1 MEKILIIDDDKA
13 FAQTLKIFL
22 SELFPHVDYAANG
35 TEGMNYVKK
44 ENPDVVITD
53 LRMPDISG
61 LEVLKQIK
69 AYDESIAV
77 IIITAF
83 DETDSIIKAMQ
94 LGAFD
99 FFEKSLDL
107 KRIKLIVK
115 KTLESKKKNDQMI
128 IPLPNENEK
137 LIMKNFMI
145 GGITEQMQEIFK
157 KIGKVS
163 GTRVNVLIQ
172 GESGTGKELITRMI
186 HFSGITKNEP
196 FIAINCSA
204 LPETLLESELF
215 GHVQGA
221 FTDATRNKK
230 GKFELA
236 GKGTIFLDEISEF
249 SPKLQ
254 AKLLRVIQEKEFER
268 LGGEESIPMQARIVA
283 ATNRNLMELVKKN
296 LFREDL
302 YYRLNIFSINV
313 PPLRERKEEI
323 PKLVVHLLGKINL
336 EVHKKVNTVPYEVM
350 EMLKEHEWRGNI
362 RELENTLMN
371 AVLLAKDNV
380 LGKEYFNFIEHN
392 PSQTKSQGDIVP
404 LAEVERRHIEFILNH
419 VRWNKSQASKI
430 LGITKATLYNKIAQ
444 YNITESK
451 PS

>member
-13 FAQTLKIFL
+13 FAQTLKIYL
-22 SELFPHVDYAANG
+22 SDTFSQIELATSGEAGV
-35 TEGMNYVKK
+35 EYVKK
-44 ENPDVVITD
+44 ESPDVVITD
-53 LRMPDISG
+53 LKMPNMDG

-69 AYDESIAV
+69 SINSNIAV

-99 FFEKSLDL
+99 FIEKSYDL

-115 KTLESKKKNDQMI
+115 KTLENKKKNDQMI
-128 IPLPNENEK
+128 IPLPEEDEK
-137 LIMKNFMI
+137 FSMKNYMI
-145 GGITEQMQEIFK
+145 GGVTEQTKEIFK

-163 GTRVNVLIQ
+163 GTRVNVLVQ

-186 HFSGITKNEP
+186 HYSGITKSDP
-196 FIAINCSA
+196 FVAVNCSA

-221 FTDATRNKK
+221 FTGATKDKK

-254 AKLLRVIQEKEFER
+254 VKLLRVIQEREFER
-268 LGGEESIPMQARIVA
+268 VGGEKTVQMEARIVA
-283 ATNRNLMELVKKN
+283 ATNRNLLDLVQKGE
-296 LFREDL
+296 FREDL
-302 YYRLNIFSINV
+302 FYRLNIFTINV

-323 PKLVVHLLGKINL
+323 PKLIVFLLRKINL
-336 EVHKKVNTVPYEVM
+336 EVHKRVNIIPFEVM
-350 EMLKEHEWRGNI
+350 EMLKNHEWLGNV
-362 RELENTLMN
+362 RELENTLTN

-380 LGKEYFNFIEHN
+380 LSKEYFNFVSHENSANEPQKLSTLKEIE
-392 PSQTKSQGDIVP
+392 KK
-404 LAEVERRHIEFILNH
+404 HIQFILEQ
-419 VRWNKSQASKI
+419 VKWNKTKASQV
-430 LGITKATLYNKIAQ
+430 LGITKATLYKKMSHYDINEPK
-444 YNITESK
+444 
-451 PS
+451 

>member
-13 FAQTLKIFL
+13 FAQTLKIYL
-22 SELFPHVDYAANG
+22 SDTFSQIELVTSGEAG
-35 TEGMNYVKK
+35 VEYVKK
-44 ENPDVVITD
+44 ESPDVVITD
-53 LRMPDISG
+53 LKMPNMDG

-69 AYDESIAV
+69 SIDGNIAV

-99 FFEKSLDL
+99 FIEKSYDL

-115 KTLESKKKNDQMI
+115 KTLENKKKNDQMI
-128 IPLPNENEK
+128 IPLPEEDEK
-137 LIMKNFMI
+137 FSMKNYMI
-145 GGITEQMQEIFK
+145 GGVTEQTKEIFK

-163 GTRVNVLIQ
+163 GTRVNVLVQ

-186 HFSGITKNEP
+186 HYSGITKNEP
-196 FIAINCSA
+196 FIAVNCSA

-221 FTDATRNKK
+221 FTGATKDKK

-254 AKLLRVIQEKEFER
+254 VKLLRVIQEREFER
-268 LGGEESIPMQARIVA
+268 VGGEKTVQMEARIVA
-283 ATNRNLMELVKKN
+283 ATNRNLLDLVQKGE
-296 LFREDL
+296 FREDL
-302 YYRLNIFSINV
+302 FYRLNIFTINV

-323 PKLVVHLLGKINL
+323 PKLIVFLLRKINL
-336 EVHKKVNTVPYEVM
+336 EVHKRVNIIPFEVM
-350 EMLKEHEWRGNI
+350 EMLKNHEWLGNV
-362 RELENTLMN
+362 RELENTLTN

-380 LGKEYFNFIEHN
+380 LTRDYFNFVPHENSITESQKLSSLKEIE
-392 PSQTKSQGDIVP
+392 KK
-404 LAEVERRHIEFILNH
+404 HIQFVLDQ
-419 VRWNKSQASKI
+419 VKWNKTKASQV
-430 LGITKATLYNKIAQ
+430 LGITKATLYKKMSQ
-444 YNITESK
+444 YDINEPK
-451 PS
+451 

>member
-13 FAQTLKIFL
+13 FGQTLKIFL
-22 SELFPHVDYAANG
+22 SDSFPKVHFVTSGEEGVD
-35 TEGMNYVKK
+35 YVKK
-44 ENPDVVITD
+44 EIPDVVITD
-53 LRMPDISG
+53 LRMPNMDG

-69 AYDESIAV
+69 DIDSSIAV

-99 FFEKSLDL
+99 FFEKSFDL
-107 KRIKLIVK
+107 KRIKIIVK
-115 KTLESKKKNDQMI
+115 KTLESKKKIDQMI
-128 IPLPNENEK
+128 IPLPDGSENFS
-137 LIMKNFMI
+137 MKHFMV
-145 GGITEQMQEIFK
+145 GGLTEQMKDILK

-172 GESGTGKELITRMI
+172 GESGTGKELITRLI
-186 HFSGITKNEP
+186 HYSGITKNEP
-196 FIAINCSA
+196 FVAVNCSA
-204 LPETLLESELF
+204 LPEALLESELF

-221 FTDATRNKK
+221 FTGATKNKK

-249 SPKLQ
+249 SPNLQ
-254 AKLLRVIQEKEFER
+254 VKLLRVIQEKEFER
-268 LGGEESIPMQARIVA
+268 VGGEETTQMEARIVA
-283 ATNRNLMELVKKN
+283 ATNKNLIELAEKG

-302 YYRLNIFSINV
+302 FYRLNIFTINV

-323 PKLVVHLLGKINL
+323 PKLVIHLLGKINL
-336 EVHKKVNTVPYEVM
+336 EVHKKVNTIPFEVM
-350 EMLKEHEWRGNI
+350 EMLKNHEWLGNI

-380 LGKEYFNFIEHN
+380 LEKEYFNFIRSN
-392 PSQTKSQGDIVP
+392 NPQSPSQNIVS
-404 LAEVERRHIEFILNH
+404 LAEVEKKHIEYILDH
-419 VRWNKSQASKI
+419 VKWNKSQASKI
-430 LGITKATLYNKIAQ
+430 LGITKTTLYNKIAQ
-444 YNITESK
+444 YDLKGHNL
-451 PS
+451 

>member
-1 MEKILIIDDDKA
+1 
-13 FAQTLKIFL
+13 
-22 SELFPHVDYAANG
+22 
-35 TEGMNYVKK
+35 
-44 ENPDVVITD
+44 
-53 LRMPDISG
+53 
-61 LEVLKQIK
+61 
-69 AYDESIAV
+69 
-77 IIITAF
+77 
-83 DETDSIIKAMQ
+83 MQ

-128 IPLPNENEK
+128 IPLPDENEK
-137 LIMKNFMI
+137 QLLKNFMI
-145 GGITEQMQEIFK
+145 GGVTEQMQDIFK

-163 GTRVNVLIQ
+163 GTRVNVLVQ
-172 GESGTGKELITRMI
+172 GESGTGKELITRLI
-186 HFSGITKNEP
+186 HYSGVTKNEP
-196 FIAINCSA
+196 FIAVNCSA

-221 FTDATRNKK
+221 FTDATKNKK

-249 SPKLQ
+249 TSKLQ

-268 LGGEESIPMQARIVA
+268 LGGEETIPMQARIVA
-283 ATNRNLMELVKKN
+283 ATNRNLMELVKRN

-302 YYRLNIFSINV
+302 YYRLNIFTINV
-313 PPLRERKEEI
+313 PALRDRREEI

-336 EVHKKVNTVPYEVM
+336 EVHKRVNTIPYEVM
-350 EMLKEHEWRGNI
+350 EMLKSHEWRGNI

-380 LGKEYFNFIEHN
+380 LEKEYFNFIDH
-392 PSQTKSQGDIVP
+392 STSASKTQGEVIS
-404 LAEVERRHIEFILNH
+404 LAEVEKKHIEFILSH

-430 LGITKATLYNKIAQ
+430 LGITKTTLYNKIAQ
-444 YNITESK
+444 YNILDSK
-451 PS
+451 S

>member
-13 FAQTLKIFL
+13 FGQTLKIFL
-22 SELFPHVDYAANG
+22 SDSFPKVHFVTSGEEGVD
-35 TEGMNYVKK
+35 YVKK
-44 ENPDVVITD
+44 EIPDVVITD
-53 LRMPDISG
+53 LRMPNMDG

-69 AYDESIAV
+69 DIDSSIAV

-99 FFEKSLDL
+99 FFEKSFDL
-107 KRIKLIVK
+107 KRIKIIVK
-115 KTLESKKKNDQMI
+115 KTLESKKKIDQMI
-128 IPLPNENEK
+128 IPLPDGSEK
-137 LIMKNFMI
+137 FSMKHFMV
-145 GGITEQMQEIFK
+145 GGLTEQMKDIFK

-172 GESGTGKELITRMI
+172 GESGTGKELITRLI
-186 HFSGITKNEP
+186 HYSGITKNEP
-196 FIAINCSA
+196 FVAVNCSA
-204 LPETLLESELF
+204 LPEALLESELF

-221 FTDATRNKK
+221 FTGATKNKK

-249 SPKLQ
+249 SPNLQ
-254 AKLLRVIQEKEFER
+254 VKLLRVIQEKEFER
-268 LGGEESIPMQARIVA
+268 VGGEETTQMEARIVA
-283 ATNRNLMELVKKN
+283 ATNKNLIELAEKG

-302 YYRLNIFSINV
+302 FYRLNIFTINV

-323 PKLVVHLLGKINL
+323 PKLVIHLLGKINL
-336 EVHKKVNTVPYEVM
+336 EVHKKVNTIPFEVM
-350 EMLKEHEWRGNI
+350 EMLKNHEWLGNI

-380 LGKEYFNFIEHN
+380 LEKEYFNFIRCN
-392 PSQTKSQGDIVP
+392 NPQSPSQNIIS
-404 LAEVERRHIEFILNH
+404 LAEVEKKHIEYILDH
-419 VRWNKSQASKI
+419 VKWNKSQASKI
-430 LGITKATLYNKIAQ
+430 LGITKTTLYNKIAQ
-444 YNITESK
+444 YDLKGHNL
-451 PS
+451 

>member
-1 MEKILIIDDDKA
+1 MDKILIIDDDKA

-22 SELFPHVDYAANG
+22 SDTFSHIEMVSNG
-35 TEGMNYVKK
+35 EDGIEYVKK
-44 ENPDVVITD
+44 ASPDVVITD
-53 LRMPDISG
+53 LKMPSMDG
-61 LEVLKQIK
+61 LEVLRHIK
-69 AYDESIAV
+69 SIDGNIAV

-94 LGAFD
+94 LGAYD
-99 FFEKSLDL
+99 FIEKSYDL

-115 KTLESKKKNDQMI
+115 KTLENKKKNDQMI
-128 IPLPNENEK
+128 IPLPEENEK
-137 LIMKNFMI
+137 FSMKNYMI
-145 GGITEQMQEIFK
+145 GGVTDQTKEIFK

-186 HFSGITKNEP
+186 HYSGITKNEP
-196 FIAINCSA
+196 FIAVNCSA
-204 LPETLLESELF
+204 LPESLLESELF

-221 FTDATRNKK
+221 FTGATKNKK

-254 AKLLRVIQEKEFER
+254 VKMLRVIQEKEYER
-268 LGGEESIPMQARIVA
+268 VGGEETIPMEARIVA
-283 ATNRNLMELVKKN
+283 ATNKN
-296 LFREDL
+296 LLNLVQKGEFREDL
-302 YYRLNIFSINV
+302 FYRLNIFTIDV

-323 PKLVVHLLGKINL
+323 PKLIVFLLRKINM
-336 EVHKKVNTVPYEVM
+336 EVHKRVNTIPFEVM
-350 EMLKEHEWRGNI
+350 EMLKNHEWLGNV

-380 LGKEYFNFIEHN
+380 LSKDYFNFIVHKN
-392 PSQTKSQGDIVP
+392 IP
-404 LAEVERRHIEFILNH
+404 AEPQKLTSLKEWRKNIFNMY
-419 VRWNKSQASKI
+419 WNKQN
-430 LGITKATLYNKIAQ
+430 GIKLKQ
-444 YNITESK
+444 VRFSE
-451 PS
+451 

>member
-22 SELFPHVDYAANG
+22 SDTFSQIELVNSG
-35 TEGMNYVKK
+35 EEGVEFVKK

-53 LRMPDISG
+53 LKMPNMDG
-61 LEVLKQIK
+61 LEVLRQIK
-69 AYDESIAV
+69 SIDMNIAV

-99 FFEKSLDL
+99 FIEKSYDL

-115 KTLESKKKNDQMI
+115 KTLENKKKNDQMI
-128 IPLPNENEK
+128 IPLPEENEK
-137 LIMKNFMI
+137 FAMKNYMI
-145 GGITEQMQEIFK
+145 GGVTEQTKDIFK

-163 GTRVNVLIQ
+163 GTRVNVLVQ

-186 HFSGITKNEP
+186 HYSGITKNEP
-196 FIAINCSA
+196 FVAVNCSA

-221 FTDATRNKK
+221 FTGATKDKK

-236 GKGTIFLDEISEF
+236 GNGTIFLDEISEF

-254 AKLLRVIQEKEFER
+254 VKLLRVIQEREYER
-268 LGGEESIPMQARIVA
+268 VGGEKTIQMQARIVS
-283 ATNRNLMELVKKN
+283 ATNKN
-296 LFREDL
+296 LLDLVQKGEFREDL
-302 YYRLNIFSINV
+302 FYRLNIFTINV
-313 PPLRERKEEI
+313 PPLRERREEI
-323 PKLVVHLLGKINL
+323 PKLIVFLLRKINM
-336 EVHKKVNTVPYEVM
+336 EVHKRVNIIPFDVM
-350 EMLKEHEWRGNI
+350 EMLKSHEWLGNI
-362 RELENTLMN
+362 RELENTLTN

-380 LGKEYFNFIEHN
+380 LSKDYFNFI
-392 PSQTKSQGDIVP
+392 PYKSVT
-404 LAEVERRHIEFILNH
+404 AEPQKLTSLKEMEKKHIQFVLDQ
-419 VRWNKSQASKI
+419 VKWNKTKASQI
-430 LGITKATLYNKIAQ
+430 LGITKATLYKKMALYDIAENK
-444 YNITESK
+444 S
-451 PS
+451 

>member
-13 FAQTLKIFL
+13 FGQTLKIFL
-22 SELFPHVDYAANG
+22 SDSFPKVHFVTSG
-35 TEGMNYVKK
+35 EEGVEYVKK
-44 ENPDVVITD
+44 EIPDVVITD
-53 LRMPDISG
+53 LRMPNMDG

-69 AYDESIAV
+69 DIDSSIAV

-99 FFEKSLDL
+99 FFEKSFDL
-107 KRIKLIVK
+107 KRIKIIVK
-115 KTLESKKKNDQMI
+115 KTLESKKKIDQMI
-128 IPLPNENEK
+128 IPLPDGSENFS
-137 LIMKNFMI
+137 MKHFMV
-145 GGITEQMQEIFK
+145 GGLTEQMKDIFK

-172 GESGTGKELITRMI
+172 GESGTGKELITRLI
-186 HFSGITKNEP
+186 HYSGITKNEP
-196 FIAINCSA
+196 FVAVNCSA
-204 LPETLLESELF
+204 LPEALLESELF

-221 FTDATRNKK
+221 FTGATKNKK

-249 SPKLQ
+249 SPNLQ
-254 AKLLRVIQEKEFER
+254 VKLLRVIQEKEFER
-268 LGGEESIPMQARIVA
+268 VGGEETTQMEARIVA
-283 ATNRNLMELVKKN
+283 ATNKNLIELAEKG

-302 YYRLNIFSINV
+302 FYRLNIFTINV

-323 PKLVVHLLGKINL
+323 PKLVIHLLGKINL
-336 EVHKKVNTVPYEVM
+336 EVHKKVNTIPFEVM
-350 EMLKEHEWRGNI
+350 EMLKNHEWLGNI

-380 LGKEYFNFIEHN
+380 LEKEYFNFVRSN
-392 PSQTKSQGDIVP
+392 NPQSPSQNIVS
-404 LAEVERRHIEFILNH
+404 LAEVEKKHIEYILDH
-419 VRWNKSQASKI
+419 VKWNKSQASKI
-430 LGITKATLYNKIAQ
+430 LGITKTTLYNKIAQ
-444 YNITESK
+444 YDLKGHNL
-451 PS
+451 

>member
-1 MEKILIIDDDKA
+1 MEKILIIDDDRA

-22 SELFPHVDYAANG
+22 SDTFPLVHYVTSG
-35 TEGMNYVKK
+35 EEGIEYVKK
-44 ENPDVVITD
+44 EIPDVVLTD
-53 LRMPDISG
+53 LKMPNMGG
-61 LEVLKQIK
+61 LDVLKQIK
-69 AYDESIAV
+69 EIDGSIAV

-107 KRIKLIVK
+107 KRIKIIVK
-115 KTLESKKKNDQMI
+115 KTLENKKKIDQMI
-128 IPLPNENEK
+128 IPLPDESEK
-137 LIMKNFMI
+137 FLMKNFMV
-145 GGITEQMQEIFK
+145 GGLTEQMKDIFK

-186 HFSGITKNEP
+186 HYSGITKNEP
-196 FIAINCSA
+196 FVAVNCSA
-204 LPETLLESELF
+204 LPESLLESELF

-221 FTDATRNKK
+221 FTGATKNKK

-236 GKGTIFLDEISEF
+236 GKGSIFLDEISEF
-249 SPKLQ
+249 SPNLQ
-254 AKLLRVIQEKEFER
+254 VKLLRVIQEKEFER
-268 LGGEESIPMQARIVA
+268 VGGEEIIQMQARIVA
-283 ATNRNLMELVKKN
+283 ATNKNLIDLVEKG

-302 YYRLNIFSINV
+302 FYRLNIFTITV

-336 EVHKKVNTVPYEVM
+336 EVHKKVNTIPFEVM
-350 EMLKEHEWRGNI
+350 EMLKNHVWFGNI

-380 LGKEYFNFIEHN
+380 LEKEYFNFVQHSNHQDQSHN
-392 PSQTKSQGDIVP
+392 IMS
-404 LAEVERRHIEFILNH
+404 LAESEKIHIQFILDH
-419 VRWNKSQASKI
+419 VKWNKSQASKI
-430 LGITKATLYNKIAQ
+430 LGITKTTLYNKISQ
-444 YNITESK
+444 YNLKESK
-451 PS
+451 S

>member
-13 FAQTLKIFL
+13 FGQTLKIFL
-22 SELFPHVDYAANG
+22 SDSFPKVHFVTSG
-35 TEGMNYVKK
+35 EEGVEYVKK
-44 ENPDVVITD
+44 EIPDVVITD
-53 LRMPDISG
+53 LRMPNMDG

-69 AYDESIAV
+69 DIDSSIAV

-99 FFEKSLDL
+99 FFEKSFDL
-107 KRIKLIVK
+107 KRIKIIVK
-115 KTLESKKKNDQMI
+115 KTLESKKKIDQMI
-128 IPLPNENEK
+128 IPLPDGSENFS
-137 LIMKNFMI
+137 MKHFMV
-145 GGITEQMQEIFK
+145 GGLTEQMKDIFK

-172 GESGTGKELITRMI
+172 GESGTGKELITRLI
-186 HFSGITKNEP
+186 HYSGITKNEP
-196 FIAINCSA
+196 FVAVNCSA
-204 LPETLLESELF
+204 LPEALLESELF

-221 FTDATRNKK
+221 FTGATKNKK

-249 SPKLQ
+249 SPNLQ
-254 AKLLRVIQEKEFER
+254 VKLLRVIQEKEFER
-268 LGGEESIPMQARIVA
+268 VGGEETTQMEARIVA
-283 ATNRNLMELVKKN
+283 ATNKNLIELAEKG

-302 YYRLNIFSINV
+302 FYRLNIFTINV

-323 PKLVVHLLGKINL
+323 PKLVIHLLGKINL
-336 EVHKKVNTVPYEVM
+336 EVHKKVNTIPFEVM
-350 EMLKEHEWRGNI
+350 EMLKNHEWLGNI

-380 LGKEYFNFIEHN
+380 LEKEYFNFIRSN
-392 PSQTKSQGDIVP
+392 NPQSPSQNIVS
-404 LAEVERRHIEFILNH
+404 LAEVEKKHIEYILDH
-419 VRWNKSQASKI
+419 VKWNKSQASKI
-430 LGITKATLYNKIAQ
+430 LGITKTTLYNKIAQ
-444 YNITESK
+444 YDLKGHNL
-451 PS
+451 